1 MVEQPM
7 YLSLQNTEIEMLFQ
21 LAKMRDGTVKTMKD
35 ISLLTQVFLELVLT
49 IQAPMD
55 GFSLI

>member
-7 YLSLQNTEIEMLFQ
+7 CLFLQNIEIEMLYQ
-21 LAKMRDGTVKTMKD
+21 LAKMIDGTVKTMKD
-35 ISLLTQVFLELVLT
+35 ISLLTQVFLELVLI

-55 GFSLI
+55 GFS

>member
-7 YLSLQNTEIEMLFQ
+7 YLSSQNIEIEMLFQ

-55 GFSLI
+55 GFS

>member
-1 MVEQPM
+1 M